1 MAPWER
7 IAAINTGLT
16 SRDSSRIEVAL
27 TAVEAFHREFP
38 AGKPD
43 FEFVAAFACE
53 SLPDE
58 LFERLTN
65 AALEQLLRFESS
77 LEAAMTAALRR
88 EAAQQSAFVRLVQ
101 QGLCRVVEPEH
112 LEPDHVF
119 LRLLGGDDVP
129 AERLAE
135 VLERAL
141 DDGRLIDFGPL
152 LPKLRARLGDA
163 VRAAAIAS
171 RARAEFDS
179 LGRGHRLGDD

>member
-7 IAAINTGLT
+7 IAAINTGLA
-16 SRDSSRIEVAL
+16 SRDPSRIDAAL
-27 TAVEAFHREFP
+27 LAVEAFRREFP
-38 AGKPD
+38 EGRPD
-43 FEFVAAFACE
+43 FEFVAAFGCA
-53 SLPDE
+53 SLPGE
-58 LFERLTN
+58 VFERLT
-65 AALEQLLRFESS
+65 ATALEQLLHFESS
-77 LEAAMTAALRR
+77 LEAAMTAALQR
-88 EAAQQSAFVRLVQ
+88 EPAQQSAFVRLVQ
-101 QGLCRVVEPEH
+101 QGLCRAVEPEH

-119 LRLLGGDDVP
+119 LRLLKRDEVA

-141 DDGRLIDFGPL
+141 DDGRLLDFGPL

-163 VRAAAIAS
+163 VRAEAIAS